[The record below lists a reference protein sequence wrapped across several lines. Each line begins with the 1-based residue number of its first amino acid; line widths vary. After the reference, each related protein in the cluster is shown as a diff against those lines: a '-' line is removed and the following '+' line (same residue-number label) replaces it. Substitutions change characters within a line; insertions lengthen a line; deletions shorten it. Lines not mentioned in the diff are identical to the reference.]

1 MSTTLFNIYIND
13 LPSAVNTA
21 MQPFITDP
29 ALARVNDALFA
40 DDYKVLADSEVAC
53 QAAVDACKKHS
64 RMWRW
69 RANLGVN
76 KTALVVYSKP
86 AARPPPPTIMWGS
99 TTLQIQDSYKHLGVW
114 FTKNG
119 SWDKH
124 VDEVLL
130 KATRRVEQLTK
141 FLTAPALTVPVK
153 WQLIITCLLLIF
165 DFGSSVWHVSVA
177 QAKALGAQYRRA
189 ARLVLQCPVSTPVP
203 AIMGDLGLAPLEQ
216 RWDLAKLRLQHQI
229 LRMSG
234 ERHPRIVH
242 GMAWPGSGRHMW
254 QQRIN
259 SIWSVLLPGSD
270 SSSRLE
276 RQRLQQLDPKQFS
289 RAMRNL
295 INVRV
300 EAKAQL
306 RMRQLS
312 KLNLYAQ
319 LHKAERQPARPY
331 QLKMYLRGLLSHA
344 VALKFKLRAGVAE
357 LQLEAS
363 RRSDGGCSASCP
375 VCPEPV
381 ESVMHFL
388 VQCPQYSEE
397 RAQLWDTLR
406 DIDPVEAAATQQ
418 LTEEQQAVALLADTM
433 WPAVHEDAASAA
445 SIRGRPALYA
455 QHHG

>member
-1 MSTTLFNIYIND
+1 
-13 LPSAVNTA
+13 
-21 MQPFITDP
+21 
-29 ALARVNDALFA
+29 
-40 DDYKVLADSEVAC
+40 
-53 QAAVDACKKHS
+53 
-64 RMWRW
+64 
-69 RANLGVN
+69 
-76 KTALVVYSKP
+76 
-86 AARPPPPTIMWGS
+86 MWGS

-114 FTKNG
+114 FTENG

-130 KATRRVEQLTK
+130 KATRRVDQLTK

-153 WQLIITCLLLIF
+153 RQLIITCLLPIF

-242 GMAWPGSGRHMW
+242 DMAWPGSGRHMW

-259 SIWSVLLPGSD
+259 SIWRVLLPGSD

-381 ESVMHFL
+381 ESVVHFL

-397 RAQLWDTLR
+397 RAQLWIHSVTL
-406 DIDPVEAAATQQ
+406 TQWKQRLHSSSQRSSRQWRSWQTPCGQ
-418 LTEEQQAVALLADTM
+418 LSMRMRLQPRPSAKSSSALC
-433 WPAVHEDAASAA
+433 AASWLTANIGLLHMLIMTHNAA
-445 SIRGRPALYA
+445 CASCFALSFVRWPYMSCIVA
-455 QHHG
+455 CASFVA